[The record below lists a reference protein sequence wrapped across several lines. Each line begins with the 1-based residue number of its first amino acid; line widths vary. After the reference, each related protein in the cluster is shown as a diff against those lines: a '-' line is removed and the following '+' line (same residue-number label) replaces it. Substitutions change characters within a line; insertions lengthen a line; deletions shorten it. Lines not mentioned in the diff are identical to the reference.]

1 VFCMKRMARLA
12 AVSLMLVL
20 AAPAPASPL
29 RVAVAS
35 NFRHA
40 MEALADRFE
49 NDTGQTL
56 TLAFGSSGK
65 HYAQIRNGAPF
76 DAFFAADSERPRRLE
91 EEGAAVPDTRFTY
104 ARGRLLLWSARA
116 GYVDEHGEVLR
127 TGSFRHL
134 AIANPDLAPYGAA
147 ARETL
152 TALGLWEGLQD
163 RLVRGENIGQ
173 TYQFVSS
180 GNAELGF
187 IAQSLLAW
195 PGHPATGSW
204 MIVPQSLY
212 RPIEQQAVL
221 LRDSEAGRAFMD
233 YMRTP
238 AAGALIREYGYEA
251 P

>member
-1 VFCMKRMARLA
+1 MRNIARLVA
-12 AVSLMLVL
+12 AFLMLAL
-20 AAPAPASPL
+20 AAPAPASQL

-91 EEGAAVPDTRFTY
+91 QAGTAVPGTRFTY
-104 ARGRLLLWSARA
+104 ARGRLVLWSARP
-116 GYVDEHGEVLR
+116 GYVDAGGDVLR
-127 TGSFRHL
+127 TGTFRHL

-147 ARETL
+147 AREAL
-152 TALGLWEGLQD
+152 TALGLWDSLQD

-187 IAQSLLAW
+187 IAQSQLAW

-204 MIVPQSLY
+204 MIVPQRLY
-212 RPIEQQAVL
+212 RAIEQQALL
-221 LRDSEAGRAFMD
+221 LRDSEAGRALLD

-238 AAGALIREYGYEA
+238 AAAALIRDYGYEA